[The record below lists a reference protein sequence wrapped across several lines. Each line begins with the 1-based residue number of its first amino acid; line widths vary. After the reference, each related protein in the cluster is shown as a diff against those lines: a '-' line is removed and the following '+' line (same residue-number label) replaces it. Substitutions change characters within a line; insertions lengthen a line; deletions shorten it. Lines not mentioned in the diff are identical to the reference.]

1 MFNLARSSRFY
12 GRRTLNGTLRQILS
26 SRATATF
33 FVDFE
38 FLRLD
43 PCDLSS
49 CRQTGQ
55 SGCALLGS
63 GSRGHMRSFVVQNLA
78 QPSEDMATRVSAL
91 GQEMAETRRLIAVSK
106 DMLRQMDAA
115 LVPFG
120 IRFSAAVVLRRRP

>member
-1 MFNLARSSRFY
+1 
-12 GRRTLNGTLRQILS
+12 
-26 SRATATF
+26 
-33 FVDFE
+33 
-38 FLRLD
+38 
-43 PCDLSS
+43 
-49 CRQTGQ
+49 
-55 SGCALLGS
+55 
-63 GSRGHMRSFVVQNLA
+63 MRSFVVQNLA